1 MLQIGWT
8 KERMKHKRDGREDV
22 PSQEEHFPCQDA
34 KLLAVSTLYSCGSP
48 GIMWGAVE
56 RP

>member
-22 PSQEEHFPCQDA
+22 PSQEVHFPCQDA